1 MLLFKKRSGEEQPV
15 NTELKIPTVP
25 SEGTVRTPPEGL
37 SSAEAER
44 RKQAGQSNRQADDE
58 HKTVMW
64 IISDNLFTLFNLLNF
79 VLAACLMLVGS
90 WKNIMFLGVVFSN
103 TLIGTVQ
110 ELRARATMKKLKLLN
125 VRTSRVVRD
134 GVEKQCPADELV
146 LGDLVVFSTGDQ
158 IPADSLIVEGAC
170 AADESLLTGESEPQT
185 HKIGELLLSGSFLT
199 EGKVKAQLIAVGDN
213 SYAARL
219 THEAKR
225 LAAPKS
231 ELLNELKKL
240 VSIVS
245 KLLVPI
251 GIIMFIEQYFL
262 LKSPLNVAVPKSV
275 AAMIGM
281 LPEGLILLTSVALM
295 AGVVKLGKR
304 KTLVHELFGIE
315 TLARVDMLCTDK
327 TGTLTTGETT
337 FERFVPI
344 EADEDELRLKTGK
357 FISAFETAS
366 GTLRGI
372 ASAVGTD
379 EERAIATV
387 PFSSARKKS
396 AASFANGKTLILGA
410 PSFVTERAVK
420 EADAATEAGFRVLML
435 AEADGTVE
443 NDLIPPVTRILGLVL
458 LRETLRP
465 TAKDTLK
472 WFKGEG
478 VKVRIMSGDDPRTV
492 AALART
498 LELEESDRVVD
509 CAALSDEELCAAAK
523 DRVIF
528 GRLTPDR
535 KRILVEALKKE
546 GHNVAMTGDGVN
558 DIPSMKSADC
568 SIAMGGGAEATEH
581 AAQLVLLNNDFSS
594 LPAVVAEGRRVI
606 GNITR
611 TASLFLQKTLYSF
624 ALSVFNI
631 LIVLF
636 LPLKYPFE
644 PIHLTLISSL
654 TVGIPAF
661 FLALEPSSERFKG
674 SFLKRI
680 ILSAIPGALG
690 VTCCALAAMISNYL
704 GTPEGVASTL
714 AVLSAGAIGLGNLIL
729 ICRPFSKLRIAVCAL
744 MCLGFAAAAAFF
756 PTVFSLEIHSFTS
769 ANWLALAL
777 MTAGGLAVLV
787 IARLI
792 VRPFLH
798 KLDLPNTKRSK

>member
-1 MLLFKKRSGEEQPV
+1 MLFIKRKNGNKRPADTDLQ
-15 NTELKIPTVP
+15 IPAVP
-25 SEGTVRTPPEGL
+25 CEGTVRTPITGL
-37 SSAEAER
+37 SIEEADKR
-44 RKQAGQSNRQADDE
+44 SRSGMSNRQEDDE
-58 HKTVMW
+58 HKSVMR
-64 IISDNLFTLFNLLNF
+64 IVSDNLFTLFNLLNF
-79 VLAACLMLVGS
+79 ALAACLILVGS

-110 ELRARATMKKLKLLN
+110 ELRARATLKKLKLLN
-125 VRTSRVVRD
+125 VRTCRVVRS
-134 GVEKQCPADELV
+134 GIEIHCPAEELV
-146 LGDLVVFSTGDQ
+146 LGDLVKFSAGDQ
-158 IPADSLIVEGAC
+158 IPADSLIVNGVC

-185 HKIGELLLSGSFLT
+185 HREGELLLSGSFLT
-199 EGKVKAQLIAVGDN
+199 EGSVTAQLIAVGEN

-225 LAAPKS
+225 LASPKS
-231 ELLNELKKL
+231 ELLTELKKL
-240 VSIVS
+240 VSLVS

-251 GIIMFIEQYFL
+251 GLIMLIQQHFL
-262 LKSPLNVAVPKSV
+262 LKSPLEAAVPKAV

-281 LPEGLILLTSVALM
+281 LPEGLILLTTVALM

-327 TGTLTTGETT
+327 TGTLTTCETV
-337 FERFVPI
+337 FDRFIPI
-344 EADEDELRLKTGK
+344 EADMSELEEKTAK
-357 FISAFETAS
+357 LLSAFDASS

-372 ASAVGTD
+372 ASAVEPTGD
-379 EERAIATV
+379 CAVATL

-410 PSFVTERAVK
+410 PSFVSEKPVL
-420 EADAATEAGFRVLML
+420 EADEATCQGFRVLML
-435 AEADGTVE
+435 AEADGTLE
-443 NDLIPPVTRILGLVL
+443 NGVVPPVTRILGLIL
-458 LRETLRP
+458 LRESLRP
-465 TAKDTLK
+465 TAKETLK
-472 WFKGEG
+472 WFKNEG

-492 AALART
+492 AALARV
-498 LELEESDRVVD
+498 LELDGSDRVVD

-535 KRILVEALKKE
+535 KRILVDALKKE

-558 DIPSMKSADC
+558 DIPSMKAADC

-581 AAQLVLLNNDFSS
+581 AAQLVLLSNDFSA

-624 ALSVFNI
+624 SLSVINI
-631 LIVLF
+631 LIALF

-654 TVGIPAF
+654 TVGIPSF

-680 ILSAIPGALG
+680 ILNAIPGALG
-690 VTCCALAAMISNYL
+690 VTGCALAAMISNHQ
-704 GTPEGVASTL
+704 GTPESIASTL

-729 ICRPFSKLRIAVCAL
+729 ICRPFSKLRIVVCAL
-744 MCLGFAAAAAFF
+744 MCAGFIAAVTFF
-756 PTVFSLEIHSFTS
+756 QNVFSLDIQSFTY
-769 ANWLALAL
+769 ANWISLAL
-777 MTAGGLAVLV
+777 MTLGGLAVLV

-792 VRPFLH
+792 VRPFLN
-798 KLDLPNTKRSK
+798 KLNQ